1 MAHFYKGTYKVQ
13 NPKKYAGDVSKCVYR
28 SGWERAVFK
37 WLDNN
42 SSIKEWAAEE
52 VVIPYTCATDNK
64 RHRYFIDV
72 YFQLVN
78 GEKFLVE
85 IKPAKETEPP
95 KVPKRKTKRYITEQL
110 TYAKNM
116 SKWKAA
122 TEFALDNNCKFQIW
136 TERTIKGLGIKLLG
150 K

>member
-1 MAHFYKGTYKVQ
+1 MAHFYKGTYKVK
-13 NPKKYAGDVSKCVYR
+13 NPAKYAGDVTKCVYR
-28 SGWERAVFK
+28 SGWERSVFR
-37 WLDNN
+37 WLDANT
-42 SSIKEWAAEE
+42 SVKEWAAEE

-72 YFQLVN
+72 YFESTDGKKWLI
-78 GEKFLVE
+78 E

-95 KVPKRKTKRYITEQL
+95 KKPTRKTKRYIREQM

-122 TEFALDNNCKFQIW
+122 TEFALDNGCTFAIW
-136 TERTIKGLGIKLLG
+136 TENTIKGMGIKLLT